1 MSRPTID
8 VEEKVPLLKGL
19 PLSLQHL
26 FAMFGGTILV
36 PTLLGI
42 DPATV
47 LLFNGIATVFYLI
60 ACKGQIPA
68 YLGSSFAFIAPVAA
82 IMAGNIDNYGIAL
95 CGFFA
100 GGILTL
106 VIGLLIMKIGYKW
119 VDYLFPPAA
128 IGAIIAVIGLGLAP
142 TAARMAG
149 LTAEHLDFNT
159 VLVSFITLA
168 VTTFGYVFFKGFLA
182 IIPILVGILTGY
194 AVSAGMG
201 LIDFSIVANA
211 PWFRLP
217 TFYKPIWDWNAAL
230 VLIPVAMV
238 SIAEHIGDLTV
249 IGSIINRDP
258 LKNPGLGRS
267 LAATG
272 VSISLSSLCGA
283 TPQTTYSEN
292 VGVLAISRV
301 FSVWIIG
308 GAAVLSF
315 ILSFLGKFAAIIQT
329 IPPAVMGGVS
339 MLLFGVIATSGI
351 RMLLT
356 SNIDYNKPQNTVTT
370 SLVLLFGISGAK
382 INICGM
388 HLEGMALSALVAIS
402 LSLIFG
408 IFKGK
413 DAEEDVK
420 KEAA

>member
-1 MSRPTID
+1 MTRPTID

-68 YLGSSFAFIAPVAA
+68 YLGSSFAFIAPVSA
-82 IMAGNIDNYGIAL
+82 ILAGNVNNYGIAL

-100 GGILTL
+100 GGLLTL
-106 VIGLLIMKIGYKW
+106 IVGLVIMKIGYKW

-128 IGAIIAVIGLGLAP
+128 IGAIIAVIGLSLAP
-142 TAARMAG
+142 TAATMAG
-149 LTAEHLDFNT
+149 LSAEKMDFDT
-159 VLVSFITLA
+159 VLVSLVTLA
-168 VTTFGYVFFKGFLA
+168 VTTFGYVFFKGFFA
-182 IIPILVGILTGY
+182 IIPILIGILTGY
-194 AVSAGMG
+194 ALSACMGM
-201 LIDFSIVANA
+201 IDFSVVANA
-211 PWFRLP
+211 PWLRLP
-217 TFYKPIWDWNAAL
+217 TFYKPIWDWNAAVLL
-230 VLIPVAMV
+230 VPVAMV

-249 IGSIINRDP
+249 IGSIIDRDP
-258 LKNPGLGRS
+258 LKKPGLGRS

-272 VSISLSSLCGA
+272 VSITLSSLFGA

-315 ILSFLGKFAAIIQT
+315 CLSFLGKFAAIIQT
-329 IPPAVMGGVS
+329 IPSAVMGGVS

-351 RMLLT
+351 RMLMT

-382 INICGM
+382 ISVFGTD
-388 HLEGMALSALVAIS
+388 LEGMALSAVIAVT

-408 IFKGK
+408 LFKSK
-413 DAEEDVK
+413 NEAEK
-420 KEAA
+420 A